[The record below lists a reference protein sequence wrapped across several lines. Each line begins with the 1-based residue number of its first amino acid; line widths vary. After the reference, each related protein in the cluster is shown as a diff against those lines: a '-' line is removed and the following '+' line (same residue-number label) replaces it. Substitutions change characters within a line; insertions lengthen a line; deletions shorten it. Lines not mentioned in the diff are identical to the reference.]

1 MSIQPHASA
10 SRPALRPVVYT
21 SARPFGS
28 LMDLRR
34 TAAFLELYRTFVE
47 RDLRVRYKQTLLGA
61 TWAVL
66 PPVMLMIVFSIF
78 LGRFAKLPSEG
89 VPYPIFAYAA
99 LLPWTFFSS
108 VLSSATT
115 SISSNSAIIS
125 KVAFPRELLPWA
137 AIAGAGVDF
146 LVGVV
151 VFGALLAFYG
161 VHVTWALVLVVPL
174 LVLQV
179 LFMAG
184 LALLFAAFNAY
195 FRDVR
200 YAIPLLLQIW
210 MFATPVVYSTTSVP
224 ERLRLLYLTA
234 NPMAALIDAYR
245 GVLLHGRV
253 PDLRLMAVVAAVAL
267 CVFVVCYAVFK
278 RVEPE
283 FADIA

>member
-28 LMDLRR
+28 LSDLRR
-34 TAAFLELYRTFVE
+34 TLAFMELYRTFVE

-108 VLSSATT
+108 ALNAATT
-115 SISSNSAIIS
+115 SISGNYAIIS
-125 KVAFPRELLPWA
+125 KVAFPRELLPWT

-146 LVGVV
+146 LVGAVI
-151 VFGALLAFYG
+151 FGALMAVYS
-161 VHVTWALVLVVPL
+161 VPVTWALLLVVPL

-179 LFMAG
+179 LFTAG
-184 LALLFAAFNAY
+184 LALLFAAFNVY

-200 YAIPLLLQIW
+200 YAIPLVLQIW
-210 MFATPVVYSTTSVP
+210 LFATPVVYSTTSVP
-224 ERLRLLYLTA
+224 ERLRWLYLTA
-234 NPMAALIDAYR
+234 NPMATLIDAYR

-253 PDLRLMAVVAAVAL
+253 PDLRLIAVVAAIAL